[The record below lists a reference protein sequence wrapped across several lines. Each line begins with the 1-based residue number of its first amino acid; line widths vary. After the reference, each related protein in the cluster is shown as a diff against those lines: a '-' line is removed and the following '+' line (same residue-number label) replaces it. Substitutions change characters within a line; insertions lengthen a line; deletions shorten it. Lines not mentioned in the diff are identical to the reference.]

1 MLHLLTP
8 RIPMTSNLRDSLVC
22 SSSICAHLPISKG
35 LSNLVPISPS
45 LVRRINHT
53 LARTNANLA
62 PWNQSQSIPI
72 LIRRINPNLV
82 PNSQICILLQ
92 RISPKPFHINPNL
105 VPKNQSQPCFIESTS
120 TLLQPPTTAT
130 PKGSAKRCPCPG
142 AKRQADRPTDREAL
156 RAGEQTKQE
165 PLKTRHH
172 PARNDNARS

>member
-8 RIPMTSNLRDSLVC
+8 RVPMTSNLRDSLVC
-22 SSSICAHLPISKG
+22 GSSICAHLPISKG

-45 LVRRINHT
+45 LVHRINHT

-62 PWNQSQSIPI
+62 PWNQSQSIPV

-120 TLLQPPTTAT
+120 TLLQLPTTAT
-130 PKGSAKRCPCPG
+130 PQGQREALPLPWREAPG
-142 AKRQADRPTDREAL
+142 RPTDR
-156 RAGEQTKQE
+156 
-165 PLKTRHH
+165 P
-172 PARNDNARS
+172 